1 VSRQQYNVARLE
13 GGEQMQKTARPH
25 ARSAARS
32 NTMNMK
38 YKIIFKQYR
47 ICMFEVVG
55 LAAVECVAYGGN

>member
-1 VSRQQYNVARLE
+1 
-13 GGEQMQKTARPH
+13 MQKTARPH

-47 ICMFEVVG
+47 ICMFGVVD
-55 LAAVECVAYGGN
+55 LAAVECAAYGGN